1 MIATSLPREKSP
13 ILLEFVRWWHDL
25 GWARKLASTASIA
38 LICATVYACAVV
50 AQHIQELFANRAGA
64 STALYMDSFVEPL
77 VQELASKPSLSPEN
91 RAALERLMSP
101 ASIGKPVVAFRIWV
115 SDRIAFSNRGE
126 LIDKRF
132 PPTAERNRAF
142 NGDVIA
148 SFGLEGDDD
157 DGERALRV
165 PILEIYAPV
174 RQSGTNKII
183 ALAETSEL
191 AGDLMRE
198 IRAAQYI
205 SYAVLTSAAI
215 GLILVLVSLAGG
227 LQSQIGEL
235 AQRQAEDD
243 RFKKRVCNANRRV
256 LEINERNLR
265 RIGKE
270 LYFGPLQL
278 VAFAQ
283 LRLDAL
289 RESPDKFDTE
299 IRSITDA
306 LRKCMTQIR
315 EVSVELAPV
324 DLEALS
330 LPKVISTAIFLH
342 EARTRTRVSYELG
355 DLPQSLPY
363 ALKACI
369 YKFIEHALGNI
380 FRHTADAN
388 VHMCA
393 SCEEGMLE
401 IKLTY
406 PVEHSREWLAREILS
421 GREALRRRIEAFGGV
436 LSSHSHA
443 DEQLSAVIL
452 SFWIGDG
459 EVTNG

>member
-1 MIATSLPREKSP
+1 MIATTLPPAKSP
-13 ILLEFVRWWHDL
+13 VLSGFVRWWHDL
-25 GWARKLASTASIA
+25 GWARKLAGTASIA
-38 LICATVYACAVV
+38 LICATVYACSLA

-91 RAALERLMSP
+91 RAALERLLSP

-115 SDRIAFSNRGE
+115 SDRIVFSNRGE

-142 NGDVIA
+142 TGDVIA

-157 DGERALRV
+157 EGERALRV

-183 ALAETSEL
+183 ALAEISEL
-191 AGDLMRE
+191 AGDLMTD

-205 SYAVLTSAAI
+205 SYAVLSSAAI
-215 GLILVLVSLAGG
+215 GLILVLVSLTGG

-235 AQRQAEDD
+235 AERQAEDD
-243 RFKKRVCNANRRV
+243 RFTKRICNANRRV

-283 LRLDAL
+283 LKLDAV
-289 RESPDKFDTE
+289 RDSPEKFDAE
-299 IRSITDA
+299 IRSISDA
-306 LRKCMTQIR
+306 LKQCMTQIR

-330 LPKVISTAIFLH
+330 LTKVISTAIYLH
-342 EARTRTRVSYELG
+342 EARTRSCVSYELG

-363 ALKACI
+363 ALKACL
-369 YKFIEHALGNI
+369 YKFVEHALGNI

-388 VHMCA
+388 VHLHA
-393 SCEEGMLE
+393 RYEEGMLE

-406 PVEHSREWLAREILS
+406 PVERSREWLAREILS
-421 GREALRRRIEAFGGV
+421 GSDALRRRIEAFGGV
-436 LSSHSHA
+436 LSSHA
-443 DEQLSAVIL
+443 DAQLSAVIV

>member
-1 MIATSLPREKSP
+1 MIATSLARAKSTM
-13 ILLEFVRWWHDL
+13 LAGLVRWWHDL
-25 GWARKLASTASIA
+25 GWARKLASAASIA
-38 LICATVYACAVV
+38 LICATVYACSVA
-50 AQHIQELFANRAGA
+50 AQHIQELFANKAGA

-77 VQELASKPSLSPEN
+77 VQELATKPSLSPAN
-91 RAALERLMSP
+91 RAALERLLSP

-115 SDRIAFSNRGE
+115 SDRIVFSNRGE

-132 PPTAERNRAF
+132 PRTTERNRAF
-142 NGDVIA
+142 TGDIIA
-148 SFGLEGDDD
+148 SFGLDGDDD

-191 AGDLMRE
+191 AGDLMAD
-198 IRAAQYI
+198 IRATQYI
-205 SYAVLTSAAI
+205 SYAVLSSAAM
-215 GLILVLVSLAGG
+215 GLIAVLASLTGG

-256 LEINERNLR
+256 LEISERNLR

-283 LRLDAL
+283 LKLDAL
-289 RESPDKFDTE
+289 REAPEKFDAE
-299 IRSITDA
+299 MRSISDA
-306 LRKCMTQIR
+306 LKQCMTQIR

-324 DLEALS
+324 DLEVMSLS
-330 LPKVISTAIFLH
+330 KVISTAIFLH
-342 EARTRTRVSYELG
+342 EARTRTRVSHELG
-355 DLPQSLPY
+355 DLPQTLPY
-363 ALKACI
+363 ALKACL
-369 YKFIEHALGNI
+369 YSFVEHALGNI

-388 VHMCA
+388 VHLCA
-393 SCEEGMLE
+393 RCEEGILE
-401 IKLTY
+401 IKLNY
-406 PVEHSREWLAREILS
+406 PVEHPRERLTEILS
-421 GREALRRRIEAFGGV
+421 GSEGLQRRIEAFGGV
-436 LSSHSHA
+436 LSSQA
-443 DEQLSAVIL
+443 DEQLSAVML
-452 SFWIGDG
+452 SLWIGDG
-459 EVTNG
+459 DVTNG

>member
-1 MIATSLPREKSP
+1 MIATTLPRAKSP
-13 ILLEFVRWWHDL
+13 ILSGFVRWWRDL
-25 GWARKLASTASIA
+25 GWACKLASTASIA
-38 LICATVYACAVV
+38 LIFATVYACSLA

-91 RAALERLMSP
+91 RAALARLLSP

-115 SDRIAFSNRGE
+115 SDRIVFSNRGE
-126 LIDKRF
+126 LVDKRF

-142 NGDVIA
+142 TGDVIA

-191 AGDLMRE
+191 AGDLMTD

-205 SYAVLTSAAI
+205 SYAVLSSAAI
-215 GLILVLVSLAGG
+215 GLILVLVSLTDG

-243 RFKKRVCNANRRV
+243 RFNKRVCNANRRL

-283 LRLDAL
+283 LKLDAVCD
-289 RESPDKFDTE
+289 SPEKFDAE
-299 IRSITDA
+299 IRSISDS
-306 LRKCMTQIR
+306 LKQCMTQIR

-324 DLEALS
+324 DLEVMPLT
-330 LPKVISTAIFLH
+330 KVIGTAIYLH
-342 EARTRTRVSYELG
+342 EARTRSHVSHELG

-363 ALKACI
+363 ALKACL
-369 YKFIEHALGNI
+369 YKFVEHALGNI

-388 VHMCA
+388 VHLCA
-393 SCEEGMLE
+393 RCEEGMLE

-421 GREALRRRIEAFGGV
+421 GSEALRRRIEAFGGV
-436 LSSHSHA
+436 LSSHA